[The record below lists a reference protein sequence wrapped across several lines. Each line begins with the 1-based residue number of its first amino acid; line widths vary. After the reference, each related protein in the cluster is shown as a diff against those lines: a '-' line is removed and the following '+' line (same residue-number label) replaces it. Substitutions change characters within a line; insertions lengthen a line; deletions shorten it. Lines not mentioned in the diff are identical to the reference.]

1 MSAVLSMYDAGET
14 EDQKMAA
21 RIYRPARTAMSS
33 GRAKTH
39 RWVLDFEP
47 ERPKEIEPLMGYTS
61 SEDMRS
67 QVRLEFD
74 TMEEA
79 VEYATRN
86 GLAYRV
92 FEPGARAERPA
103 IAYSDNFRRDR
114 TQPWTH

>member
-1 MSAVLSMYDAGET
+1 MV
-14 EDQKMAA
+14 A

-33 GRAKTH
+33 GQAKTH

-61 SEDMRS
+61 SDDMRS

-74 TMEEA
+74 TKEEA
-79 VEYATRN
+79 IEYATRN
-86 GLAYRV
+86 GLTYQVSEAKER
-92 FEPGARAERPA
+92 GARPA
-103 IAYSDNFRRDR
+103 IAYSDNFKRDR

>member
-1 MSAVLSMYDAGET
+1 MV
-14 EDQKMAA
+14 A

-33 GRAKTH
+33 GQAKTH

-67 QVRLEFD
+67 QVRLQFD
-74 TMEEA
+74 SKEEA
-79 VEYATRN
+79 IEYAARN
-86 GLAYRV
+86 GIAAQV
-92 FEPGARAERPA
+92 FEPKDRQRAV

-114 TQPWTH
+114 KQPWTH